1 MATYTT
7 NYNLK
12 KPDSSDPF
20 GDFRSDYN
28 DNLYIIDANLGGG
41 GGSSTLAG
49 LSDVSITTPSNGQ
62 VLTYDSNDS
71 SWKNANPSGG
81 SGGHTIEDAD
91 GTALTQ
97 RTNLQFAGYL
107 NTTDDSVNDATV
119 VDDTPTEVTWATW
132 QTMSSAQKQG
142 KHWVITNVPSGVNV
156 DDTVLLNQ
164 ALTFVGNS
172 ASISNGNVT
181 ADTLVEVFFK
191 DASLTEATSCKV
203 VVDTASGSINFSST
217 SNPQNTLYC
226 DVVIRN

>member
-1 MATYTT
+1 MATYTS
-7 NYNLK
+7 NYNLE
-12 KPDSSDPF
+12 KPEATDDF
-20 GDFRSDYN
+20 KDFRQSYN
-28 DNLYIIDANLGGG
+28 GNMDIIDANLGGG
-41 GGSSTLAG
+41 GSSSLAG
-49 LSDVSITTPSNGQ
+49 LSDVDLTTPTDGQ
-62 VLTYDSNDS
+62 VLTYDGNTSK
-71 SWKNANPSGG
+71 WVNANGG
-81 SGGHTIEDAD
+81 GGGGGHTIVDAS
-91 GTALTQ
+91 GSSMTQ

-107 NTTDDSVNDATV
+107 NTTDDAVNDATV
-119 VDDTPTEVTWATW
+119 VDDTPTEVTWSTW

-142 KHWVITNVPSGVNV
+142 KHWVITNVPAGVNV
-156 DDTVLLNQ
+156 NDTVLLNQ

-226 DVVIRN
+226 DIIMRN